1 MSVTFQG
8 EPVKGSPFEL
18 RVHCVSAEK
27 SRLEVNV
34 TDTVFGPMYD
44 GNIKVTV
51 TAVDQ
56 DGTPLTQGGDKFT
69 ATLSV
74 NGQPQVFQINSV
86 LLLIR
91 LTSSLDLVEPSCD
104 YGPEQRNLHCH
115 PST

>member
-27 SRLEVNV
+27 SELGDTPFIFSEGTNV
-34 TDTVFGPMYD
+34 T
-44 GNIKVTV
+44 I

-74 NGQPQVFQINSV
+74 NGQPQVFQ
-86 LLLIR
+86 
-91 LTSSLDLVEPSCD
+91 SLQVFS
-104 YGPEQRNLHCH
+104 
-115 PST
+115 

>member
-27 SRLEVNV
+27 SRLEATPFLFSDGSV
-34 TDTVFGPMYD
+34 T
-44 GNIKVTV
+44 I

-56 DGTPLTQGGDKFT
+56 DDTPLTQGGDKFT

-74 NGQPQVFQINSV
+74 NGQPQVSQS
-86 LLLIR
+86 LQL
-91 LTSSLDLVEPSCD
+91 SS
-104 YGPEQRNLHCH
+104 
-115 PST
+115 

>member
-27 SRLEVNV
+27 SRLEATPFLFSDVSV
-34 TDTVFGPMYD
+34 
-44 GNIKVTV
+44 KVTI

-74 NGQPQVFQINSV
+74 NGQPQVTPVTSV
-86 LLLIR
+86 ILFLIK
-91 LTSSLDLVEPSCD
+91 LTSSLNLVEPSCD
-104 YGPEQRNLHCH
+104 Y
-115 PST
+115 

>member
-27 SRLEVNV
+27 SELRGPDTPFLFSEGSV
-34 TDTVFGPMYD
+34 T
-44 GNIKVTV
+44 I

-74 NGQPQVFQINSV
+74 NGQPQVF
-86 LLLIR
+86 
-91 LTSSLDLVEPSCD
+91 
-104 YGPEQRNLHCH
+104 
-115 PST
+115 

>member
-1 MSVTFQG
+1 M
-8 EPVKGSPFEL
+8 KGSPFEL

-27 SRLEVNV
+27 SCLEANV
-34 TDTVFGPMYD
+34 TDTPFLFSDVSR
-44 GNIKVTV
+44 KVTI

-74 NGQPQVFQINSV
+74 NGQPQVFQITSV

-91 LTSSLDLVEPSCD
+91 LTSSLTLVEPSCD
-104 YGPEQRNLHCH
+104 Y
-115 PST
+115 